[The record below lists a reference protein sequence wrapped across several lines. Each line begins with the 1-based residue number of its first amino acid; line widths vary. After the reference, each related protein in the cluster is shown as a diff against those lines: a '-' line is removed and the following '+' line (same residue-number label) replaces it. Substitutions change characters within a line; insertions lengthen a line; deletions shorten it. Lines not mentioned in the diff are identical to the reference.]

1 MSSFIREPPQKIK
14 DPGCRIMEPSDLQC
28 PEDYNSNIQIKQM
41 NLLRI
46 PPKVKSYEEPVKK
59 IQINDPNIRNCMN
72 CEGRFRLKTM
82 RLGGKLCANCFK
94 IHESVS
100 RTV

>member
-1 MSSFIREPPQKIK
+1 MK
-14 DPGCRIMEPSDLQC
+14 DPGGRILEPSDQLSHTSEN
-28 PEDYNSNIQIKQM
+28 PEDAKVRSFVEPTPPR
-41 NLLRI
+41 LVLEI
-46 PPKVKSYEEPVKK
+46 PARVKSFEEPTKK
-59 IQINDPNIRNCMN
+59 QLIHDPYVRNCVN
-72 CEGRFRLKTM
+72 CEGRFRLRTM